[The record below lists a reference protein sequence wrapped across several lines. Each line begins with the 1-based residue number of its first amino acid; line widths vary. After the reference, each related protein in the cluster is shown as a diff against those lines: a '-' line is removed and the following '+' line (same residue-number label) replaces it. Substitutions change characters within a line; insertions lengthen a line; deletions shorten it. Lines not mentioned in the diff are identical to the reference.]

1 MPWKVQQYSTTA
13 GAQGLASSEQAGRAA
28 DGEGRGGG
36 RWYSWRVIS
45 NRRWSVDSDFIH
57 TWCWWHT
64 FCFLA
69 GFNSIYPLEK
79 NDPDLV
85 WVVSNSFSHHKIL
98 SSTGLHSE
106 QLLQPLCTLL
116 RSGPLPQKLTVPPPT
131 KKTPL
136 HFLLCE
142 SLWFF
147 SYFFLLSLFIFT
159 LDLQFR
165 SSLVSSTFAFLKALN
180 LSVRM

>member
-45 NRRWSVDSDFIH
+45 NRRWRADSDFIH

-69 GFNSIYPLEK
+69 GFNSICPFEE
-79 NDPDLV
+79 NDPGLV
-85 WVVSNSFSHHKIL
+85 WVVSNSFSHHKRL

-106 QLLQPLCTLL
+106 QLLQPLCTLC
-116 RSGPLPQKLTVPPPT
+116 SGPLPQKLTVPPPT

-136 HFLLCE
+136 PFPA
-142 SLWFF
+142 LW
-147 SYFFLLSLFIFT
+147 I
-159 LDLQFR
+159 
-165 SSLVSSTFAFLKALN
+165 SLVL
-180 LSVRM
+180 